1 MCEIREYGRSCVQ
14 VCRRLHAMLDGLLD
28 TLPPSQ
34 HASVRWEIG
43 LLQEPIDREFTDP
56 ALRAIAQQ
64 PDHQGIGG
72 NYPS

>member
-1 MCEIREYGRSCVQ
+1 
-14 VCRRLHAMLDGLLD
+14 MLDGLLD